1 MPNIG
6 QIVEIEPDQMNAAH
20 AATTSSGSDNR
31 ARQPVWLLEFLVE
44 PPAKLS
50 DQKTRDTRAG
60 IDRGEDEERF
70 KHDREVVPV
79 LHQPA
84 EAGDAGEDFRD
95 AERERDG
102 AAGASAQVLLA

>member
-20 AATTSSGSDNR
+20 AETTSSGSDDG
-31 ARQPVWLLEFLVE
+31 ARQPVWLFEFLVKA
-44 PPAKLS
+44 PAKFS
-50 DQKTRDTRAG
+50 DQKTRDARARV
-60 IDRGEDEERF
+60 DRRQDKQRF

-84 EAGDAGEDFRD
+84 EPGNAGEDLRD
-95 AERERDG
+95 AERERDR
-102 AAGASAQVLLA
+102 AAGSSAQVFLA